1 MQHTEWV
8 ESGRIHMGTTTLE
21 RRLDR
26 IAAVQEK
33 NSTGMT
39 TLKGAL
45 DILKSVVESDA
56 RSIVKLKDTSS
67 NLNNWAVNQRECY
80 EYLIESVLCQHLKTK
95 G

>member
-56 RSIVKLKDTSS
+56 QAQGHFKQPEQLGCQSKG
-67 NLNNWAVNQRECY
+67 
-80 EYLIESVLCQHLKTK
+80 VL
-95 G
+95 